1 MMFYVYVLKSPVADT
16 VYIRFSAD
24 LRQRIKEHQQK
35 LHPGWKLVY
44 YEAYLDERDAR
55 LRERK
60 LKQYGASL
68 GHLKARI
75 KNSLDQAIE
84 RAG

>member
-1 MMFYVYVLKSPVADT
+1 MYYVYALKNPKNEAI
-16 VYIRFSAD
+16 YIGFSAD
-24 LRQRIKEHQQK
+24 LRQRFRQQQANEHR
-35 LHPGWKLVY
+35 GWELAY
-44 YEAYLDERDAR
+44 YEAYRDESEAR

-60 LKQYGASL
+60 LKQYGAAL

-75 KNSLDQAIE
+75 RKSLGSQALE

>member
-1 MMFYVYVLKSPVADT
+1 MFYVYVLKSPVADT
-16 VYIRFSAD
+16 VYIGFSAD
-24 LRQRIKEHQQK
+24 LRQRIKQHQ
-35 LHPGWKLVY
+35 LREHPGWKLVY
-44 YEAYLDERDAR
+44 YEAYLGERDAR

>member
-1 MMFYVYVLKSPVADT
+1 MYYMYVLKNPKSDGI
-16 VYIRFSAD
+16 YIGFSSNLKTRMKAHMESAAH
-24 LRQRIKEHQQK
+24 K
-35 LHPGWKLVY
+35 GWKLVY

-55 LRERK
+55 RRERK

-75 KNSLDQAIE
+75 EYSLSQVLE